1 MEEIFFLVFFVL
13 GDFDMLN
20 EVDKDLS
27 FLVSLISVTMS
38 IRISFN
44 INLRT
49 LPFFSAASTVTCCCC
64 QSNSKT
70 VTLRFYWH
78 LSARSLTISSKE
90 KEIKC
95 MYNTISSSVSLQASP
110 WLCYLQREYSNYLLN
125 EICSLLNS

>member
-78 LSARSLTISSKE
+78 LSATK
-90 KEIKC
+90 
-95 MYNTISSSVSLQASP
+95 VSLSRLFVQPLTQVNYHQRPCEIGKALISNPFRIFLHLVIIIVIIQQAA
-110 WLCYLQREYSNYLLN
+110 
-125 EICSLLNS
+125 